1 MSGAEHTRDV
11 PETGPPRITRHD
23 LARFVEEGG
32 RRRDEEIDKLL
43 RSIGRGLARLAG
55 VLARPFTEAIGAT
68 GLAERIGLALLWRRE
83 FRRVRDELGCYSE
96 RELTADL
103 RLSPSEVPAI
113 AAEAADQRVAALGRR
128 GAAWRS
134 RGHEAGITHASG

>member
-1 MSGAEHTRDV
+1 MK
-11 PETGPPRITRHD
+11 PEQPDGIAAGLAALSHHDRARI
-23 LARFVEEGG
+23 LGEARLM
-32 RRRDEEIDKLL
+32 RAKEIAGLL
-43 RSIGRGLARLAG
+43 RAADRGLARLGSA
-55 VLARPFTEAIGAT
+55 LARPIVAAIGAT
-68 GLAERIGLALLWRRE
+68 GLPERIGLALLWRRE
-83 FRRVRDELGCYSE
+83 FCRVRVELGCYSE

-134 RGHEAGITHASG
+134 RGHEAGITHANG